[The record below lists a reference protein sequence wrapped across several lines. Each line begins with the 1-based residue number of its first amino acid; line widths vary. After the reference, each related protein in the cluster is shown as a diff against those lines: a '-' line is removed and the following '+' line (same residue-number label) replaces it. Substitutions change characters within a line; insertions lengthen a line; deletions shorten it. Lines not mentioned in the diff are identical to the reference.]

1 MPEPNG
7 NMGPMEL
14 IDAFDTAFDE
24 WDRIVHE
31 VDARHLDAPTG
42 CSEWNVRELL
52 NHLISEHL
60 WAPPLLGGAPLQEVG
75 SRFDG
80 DLTGDDPV
88 AAWEQ
93 AGAASRPAFHRPGA
107 LDGQVHVTGG
117 RTPAEEYG
125 WQMTSDLAVHSWDLA
140 QGTGSRWHIPDE
152 LGTDLYDRVAPQI
165 DGLQG
170 LGLFGPPQDP
180 PPNAGPPERLLS
192 LLGRN
197 P

>member
-1 MPEPNG
+1 
-7 NMGPMEL
+7 MEL

-31 VDARHLDAPTG
+31 ADARHWDAPTG
-42 CSEWNVRELL
+42 CSDWNVRELL
-52 NHLISEHL
+52 NHLIAEHL
-60 WAPPLLGGAPLQEVG
+60 WAPHLLGGATVQEVG

-80 DLTGDDPV
+80 DLTDDDPV

-107 LDGQVHVTGG
+107 LDGQVNVTGG
-117 RTPAEEYG
+117 QIPAALYC
-125 WQMTSDLAVHSWDLA
+125 WQMTTDLAVHSWDLA
-140 QGTGSRWHIPDE
+140 RGTGSEWHIPDE
-152 LGTDLYDRVAPQI
+152 LGAALHERAEPQI
-165 DGLQG
+165 DDWQG
-170 LGLFGPPQDP
+170 AGLFAPPQNP

-192 LLGRN
+192 LLGRT